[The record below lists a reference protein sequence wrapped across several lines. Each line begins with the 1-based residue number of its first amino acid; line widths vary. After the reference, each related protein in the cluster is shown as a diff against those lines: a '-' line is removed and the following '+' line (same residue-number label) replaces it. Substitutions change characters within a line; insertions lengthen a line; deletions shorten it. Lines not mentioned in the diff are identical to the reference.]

1 MRDATTST
9 ETADRARTPRGFALI
24 SYWAAD
30 LPAARDWYARLLG
43 IAPYFERTVPGGDR
57 PAYCE
62 FRFGDYQQE
71 LGLVDRRFAPPAL
84 ATGATGA
91 GGAVVYWHVDDVHGT
106 VARLLAMGATA
117 LEEPQERGGGFVTAS
132 VVDPFGNVLGVMY
145 NPQYVEV
152 LGSRA
157 HDATRPAA

>member
-1 MRDATTST
+1 MRDATTGTST
-9 ETADRARTPRGFALI
+9 TPSTQTPRGFALI

-30 LPAARDWYARLLG
+30 VATARDWYAQLLG
-43 IAPYFERTVPGGDR
+43 IAPYFERTAPDGDR

-71 LGLVDRRFAPPAL
+71 LGLVDRRFAPPGL
-84 ATGATGA
+84 AAGA
-91 GGAVVYWHVDDVHGT
+91 GGVVVYWHVDDVQGT
-106 VARLLAMGATA
+106 FERLLTMGATA
-117 LEEPQERGGGFVTAS
+117 LEGPQERGGGFVTAS
-132 VVDPFGNVLGVMY
+132 VLDPFGNALGVMY

-157 HDATRPAA
+157 HDLTPPGA

>member
-1 MRDATTST
+1 MRDATST
-9 ETADRARTPRGFALI
+9 GATPSTQTPRGFALI

-30 LPAARDWYARLLG
+30 VAAARVWYAELLG
-43 IAPYFERTVPGGDR
+43 IAPYFERTAHGSDR

-71 LGLVDRRFAPPAL
+71 LGLVDRRFAPPGL
-84 ATGATGA
+84 APGA
-91 GGAVVYWHVDDVHGT
+91 GGVVVYWHVDDVHGT
-106 VARLLAMGATA
+106 FARLLTMGATA
-117 LEEPQERGGGFVTAS
+117 LEDPQERGGGFVTAS

-157 HDATRPAA
+157 HDATRPVA